1 MFHGRGEH
9 VRVSPLSV
17 GGVTRGARLVV
28 RERPDAALSTL
39 VEALRVE
46 RFDVGD
52 DRVSRALSAR
62 GSEWIAQDLRIGA
75 SSPRWSSG
83 ILDAALQHT
92 PLAFVPL
99 LRRRAT
105 PTVVVASARAH
116 AEGTELV
123 VFSHPTL
130 IGWST
135 TNDAAP
141 LLSEALDRIEAQY
154 ASAGRLV
161 SREALRGI
169 PNDGAPASQEFV
181 REVLGWR

>member
-1 MFHGRGEH
+1 MFHGHGAH
-9 VRVSPLSV
+9 LRVSPLSI

-28 RERPDAALSTL
+28 GESPDAALPML
-39 VEALRVE
+39 VEALRME
-46 RFDVGD
+46 RFEVGD
-52 DRVSRALSAR
+52 DRVSRALTAR
-62 GSEWIAQDLRIGA
+62 GSEWIAQDLRIGS
-75 SSPRWSSG
+75 SSPSWSSG

-92 PLAFVPL
+92 PLAFVPV

-105 PTVVVASARAH
+105 PTMVIASARAH
-116 AEGTELV
+116 AEGAELV

-141 LLSEALDRIEAQY
+141 LVSAAVDRVAAQY
-154 ASAGRLV
+154 AAGGRLV
-161 SREALRGI
+161 SFEVLRGI
-169 PNDGAPASQEFV
+169 PNNGAPASQQFV